1 MDKFYEQ
8 LLTTQKNI
16 AYFIL
21 NILMYVFAV
30 LIFLSLI
37 FSIIS
42 FNFGYMIFSL
52 VLLAMLFFTRYL
64 RDNQYKEFEYIFTNG
79 NFQIDVI
86 YNKKRRKTLIDEDIK
101 NFDIF
106 GKENEVNIEN
116 ISKKIYCVPYDNKG
130 EKYVFVIKNDIRKAV
145 YVAPN
150 DEMLKMINIYYISRR
165 R

>member
-8 LLTTQKNI
+8 LLTTKKNI
-16 AYFIL
+16 AYYIL

-37 FSIIS
+37 FSIITFS
-42 FNFGYMIFSL
+42 LGYMIFSL
-52 VLLAMLFFTRYL
+52 ALIVILFFTRYL

-86 YNKKRRKTLIDEDIK
+86 FNKKRRKTLIDEDIK
-101 NFDIF
+101 NFDVF
-106 GKENEVNIEN
+106 GKENEVNIES
-116 ISKKIYCVPYDNKG
+116 ISKKINCIPYDNKG
-130 EKYVFVIKNDIRKAV
+130 NRYVFVIKNDCRKAV

-150 DEMLKMINIYYISRR
+150 DEMLKMINLYYISRR